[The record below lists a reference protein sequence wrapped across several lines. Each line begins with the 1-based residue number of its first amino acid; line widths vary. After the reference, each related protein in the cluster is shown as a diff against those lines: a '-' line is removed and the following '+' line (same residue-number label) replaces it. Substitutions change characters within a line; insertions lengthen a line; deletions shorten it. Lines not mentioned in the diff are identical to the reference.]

1 MELGLPWW
9 LSGKKNTHLPMQKTW
24 VQSHIQSHKPRDQ
37 RLCSASRE
45 ATAVGSL
52 STAARGSLHSNED
65 PAQSKIKVSKY
76 MYLFLMN
83 MEGDFPSGPVVKIPK
98 AGDKDSIPGLGTQ
111 IILLGQLITTTY
123 RAQVLRS
130 PPATARE
137 NPHATTETHRRQ
149 KLKQVNEKKS
159 IYIHTLHKI
168 SALVDPQGH

>member
-1 MELGLPWW
+1 
-9 LSGKKNTHLPMQKTW
+9 
-24 VQSHIQSHKPRDQ
+24 
-37 RLCSASRE
+37 
-45 ATAVGSL
+45 
-52 STAARGSLHSNED
+52 
-65 PAQSKIKVSKY
+65 

-137 NPHATTETHRRQ
+137 NPHATTETQRSQ
-149 KLKQVNEKKS
+149 KLK
-159 IYIHTLHKI
+159 
-168 SALVDPQGH
+168 